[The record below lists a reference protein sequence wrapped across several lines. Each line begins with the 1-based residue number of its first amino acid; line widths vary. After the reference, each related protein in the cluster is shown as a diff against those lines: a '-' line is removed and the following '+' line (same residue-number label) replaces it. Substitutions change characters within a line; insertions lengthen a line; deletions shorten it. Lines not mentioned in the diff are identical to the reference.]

1 MKFHA
6 SICLML
12 IAASGLWMLSSCE
25 TEPVRTV
32 PLNQTTLDF
41 FKFQNGSEWIYQQV
55 DDTTVQER
63 VTVEDYTTGKNR
75 FDKIEVSFL
84 RYMLK
89 SDLLNHVMV
98 RAESGMGDPVDQI
111 AFITMDS
118 ALTYGPVFWADAKAV
133 SGGGND
139 SFRYDESVRIG
150 GVEYNNVIRVAFAK
164 HPVYKNISISKE
176 LGIVQKQFRNGKV
189 FRLRRFNLVR

>member
-6 SICLML
+6 SIYLML
-12 IAASGLWMLSSCE
+12 FSASGLWLLSSCE

-32 PLNQTTLDF
+32 PLNQTTIDF

-55 DDTTVQER
+55 DDTMVQER
-63 VTVEDYTTGKNR
+63 VVVEDYTSGKNR
-75 FDKIEVSFL
+75 FDKVEVSFM

-89 SDLLNHVMV
+89 SDLHQQVMV

-111 AFITMDS
+111 AYITMDS
-118 ALTYGPVFWADAKAV
+118 ARTYGPIFWADAKGV

-150 GVEYNNVIRVAFAK
+150 GVEYNNVIRVAFAN

-176 LGIVQKQFRNGKV
+176 LGIVQKQYRNGKV
-189 FRLRRFNLVR
+189 FRLRWFNLVR